1 MPIHLKLV
9 FLLSLFSLSNSQLC
23 TFSDDFEDLWKF
35 SNKCAPKYNLKIKKE
50 HDNNSSIRWE
60 SESKTENYT
69 DRVGNLK
76 NPGIGLEYQ
85 TIGFFIILFLALVE
99 KLPPIFTLAFVTI

>member
-1 MPIHLKLV
+1 MSIPIKFL

-23 TFSDDFEDLWKF
+23 SFGDDCEDLWKF
-35 SNKCAPKYNLKIKKE
+35 SSKCAPKYNFKIKKE
-50 HDNNSSIRWE
+50 DYNNSSIRWE
-60 SESKTENYT
+60 SEPKKENQT
-69 DRVGNLK
+69 DGVVNLK

-85 TIGFFIILFLALVE
+85 TIGFFIILLLALME